1 MDSPQFIT
9 ERISG
14 DDQDKRGAVFNFACY
29 RKNSGIPGSPAASCS
44 FWERALQAFES
55 DLRWGIQKQ
64 LPSIESFLIKC
75 YFRISTYFLKNS
87 TFIFDDFITGR
98 ESAFPVI
105 TAKA

>member
-64 LPSIESFLIKC
+64 LPRIESFLIKC
-75 YFRISTYFLKNS
+75 YFPYINIFFKKFNIYF
-87 TFIFDDFITGR
+87 
-98 ESAFPVI
+98 
-105 TAKA
+105 